1 MSRLTFN
8 PEVRLLKRY
17 ASAARLGV
25 IEIGVF
31 DGETAELCAVG
42 YPRFIERVDTVQVFQ
57 K

>member
-17 ASAARLGV
+17 ASGARLGV
-25 IEIGVF
+25 IEIG
-31 DGETAELCAVG
+31 LCAVG